1 METSAKNEHFKIMSK
16 SVSEDFE
23 DIDSE
28 EEWVVEVKVK
38 STSEEIRGTES
49 ERPGNSAEKVS
60 RENLVEVARI
70 VRKWLDESPETN
82 TADVVRG
89 KTDRDLDILCSS
101 LEMVAASC
109 KTGSSFWVISSPT
122 SWWRSVCSPPFS

>member
-1 METSAKNEHFKIMSK
+1 MRTLKTL
-16 SVSEDFE
+16 
-23 DIDSE
+23 SE
-28 EEWVVEVKVK
+28 EEWEVEVKVK
-38 STSEEIRGTES
+38 VESRSEEIRGTES

-70 VRKWLDESPETN
+70 VWKWLHESPETN

-101 LEMVAASC
+101 LEMVAARLGAHF
-109 KTGSSFWVISSPT
+109 GSSPLLPLGGDLSALRLSLKAELALFLLLQI
-122 SWWRSVCSPPFS
+122 

>member
-1 METSAKNEHFKIMSK
+1 METSAKNEDFKIMSK

-49 ERPGNSAEKVS
+49 ERPGNSNSEPRCSEEMEVF
-60 RENLVEVARI
+60 RE
-70 VRKWLDESPETN
+70 
-82 TADVVRG
+82 
-89 KTDRDLDILCSS
+89 DRERSNGS
-101 LEMVAASC
+101 L
-109 KTGSSFWVISSPT
+109 
-122 SWWRSVCSPPFS
+122 